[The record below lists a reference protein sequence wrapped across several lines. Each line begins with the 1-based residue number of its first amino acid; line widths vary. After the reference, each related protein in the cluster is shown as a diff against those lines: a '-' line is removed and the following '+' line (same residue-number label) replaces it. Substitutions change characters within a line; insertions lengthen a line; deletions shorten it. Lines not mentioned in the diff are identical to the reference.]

1 VLSCSFFELALVAEI
16 VPDGRGLIITFRSG
30 PESLNPMNGFL
41 QLIFAFQGPHA
52 FRPQRL
58 IGFINT
64 RAGSF
69 SNSSLDLRPGHHST
83 GVPGFRRVV
92 DLAFHG
98 ESSTAA
104 KGCRPSASWY
114 VSWKP
119 RLEFV
124 LAFVSLILSAPVI
137 FLAALLIKLTSR
149 GPAIYTQ
156 VRIGKNG
163 HRFTIYKLR
172 TMHHQAEATTGPVW
186 AAPDDP
192 RVIPAGKLLRAIH
205 LDELPQLVNVLKGDM
220 SLIGPRPERPEIVYQ
235 LQTRIDGYLHRLA
248 VRPGITGLAQVHLP
262 PDIDLDGVRKK
273 LVCDLHY
280 IEHFGLWLDL
290 RILLCTALL
299 FVGVPLRW
307 SRRLF
312 QVPQPL
318 KTRERRL
325 RRAVEGGLRIEDR
338 ESKQP
343 GLLSP

>member
-1 VLSCSFFELALVAEI
+1 
-16 VPDGRGLIITFRSG
+16 
-30 PESLNPMNGFL
+30 MNGFL
-41 QLIFAFQGPHA
+41 QSIFAFQGPHA

-69 SNSSLDLRPGHHST
+69 GRSSLDLRPSQGT
-83 GVPGFRRVV
+83 GAPCFRRLV
-92 DLAFHG
+92 DLGFHG
-98 ESSTAA
+98 ESAA
-104 KGCRPSASWY
+104 ANACHASASWY

-124 LAFVSLILSAPVI
+124 LAFVSLILTAPVI

-156 VRIGKNG
+156 VRLGKNG
-163 HRFTIYKLR
+163 RRFTIYKLR

-192 RVIPAGKLLRAIH
+192 RVIPVGKLLRAIH

-235 LQTRIDGYLHRLA
+235 LQARIDNYSHRLA

-262 PDIDLDGVRKK
+262 PDINLDGVRKK

-290 RILLCTALL
+290 RILLCTGLL

-318 KTRERRL
+318 QRPCEGPVERSKFADRNSS
-325 RRAVEGGLRIEDR
+325 IEDR
-338 ESKQP
+338 TSSARSTIISPWPSKSMAELVSSP
-343 GLLSP
+343 SLL